1 LRQKGFLLAW
11 QTAQRREMT
20 ETEGV
25 GPGQEPTPKIEHAN
39 NDACS
44 ISEFAH
50 PLQAASPPQLRQ
62 YQVEAIQ
69 QCRQQ
74 LAIGKNKICLVAPTG
89 SGKTIIAGEIIRLTE
104 ARDKRVLVLAHT
116 REIIGQTSGKLRS
129 FDIPHGILAA
139 ELTRGAYHHVQV
151 ASVQTYW
158 SRVVRRKCMERPPA
172 DLIIIDECHHV
183 RARTWREIIQSYP
196 GVPLIGLTATPCR
209 GDGRGLGEVF
219 DTLVECPQVP
229 DLIRLGHLVPTK
241 TYAPPPPD
249 LRGIKM
255 QAGDYVVDQLGERMN
270 DDGLIGD
277 ILTNC
282 FKRAEGL
289 KTICFA
295 VNVAHSQHIA
305 AEFVRAG
312 IAAEHVDGSTPT
324 QQRDHILKRLASGMT
339 TVVSNCMVLT
349 EGFDLPDLECMV
361 LARPTRQMGLYRQMV
376 GRGVRPADGK
386 QHLVVLD
393 HSGAIYTH
401 GPVEDIVEW
410 TLYRDRRAVNKHH
423 DNRQRRDTDGS
434 YHSRIIDCR
443 GCGAKRITG
452 HDCMHCGYFP
462 QKPPQAIVFDD
473 ADLVLY
479 DAVSRR
485 SHASDYTAEEIA
497 EWHGMLAWIE
507 RERGYKSGWVGF
519 KFKEKFGDWPPPLYP
534 KLIKPNQEVLAWI
547 RSRNVAFAKAQR
559 RGAA

>member
-1 LRQKGFLLAW
+1 MDK
-11 QTAQRREMT
+11 RE
-20 ETEGV
+20 EAGC
-25 GPGQEPTPKIEHAN
+25 GQQPTPKRNADTTHFN
-39 NDACS
+39 NS
-44 ISEFAH
+44 PPEQ
-50 PLQAASPPQLRQ
+50 LQAASAPQLRQ
-62 YQVEAIQ
+62 YQVEAIE

-74 LAIGKNKICLVAPTG
+74 LINRKNNRICLVAPTG

-104 ARDKRVLVLAHT
+104 ARDNRVLVLAHT
-116 REIIGQTSGKLRS
+116 REIIQQTSNKLRS
-129 FDIPHGILAA
+129 FGINHGIIAA
-139 ELTRGAYHHVQV
+139 ELTRGSYHLVQV

-158 SRVVRRKCMERPPA
+158 SRVMRRKSMERPPA

-183 RARTWREIIQSYP
+183 RAHTWHEIIANYP

-209 GDGRGLGEVF
+209 GDGRGLGEIF
-219 DTLVECPQVP
+219 DIIVECPQVP
-229 DLIRLGHLVPTK
+229 ELIKLGFLVPTK

-249 LRGIKM
+249 LRGIKV
-255 QAGDYVVDQLGERMN
+255 QAGDYVVNQLGERMN
-270 DDGLIGD
+270 DDGLVGD
-277 ILTNC
+277 IVTNW
-282 FKRAEGL
+282 FRRANAL

-324 QQRDHILKRLASGMT
+324 PQRDRILKRLASGMT

-361 LARPTRQMGLYRQMV
+361 LARPTKQLGLYRQMV
-376 GRGVRPADGK
+376 GRGLRPADGK

-393 HSGAIYTH
+393 HSGAIYSH
-401 GPVEDIVEW
+401 GPVEDVVEW
-410 TLYRDRRAVNKHH
+410 TLEPDRRAVNKFH

-434 YHSRIIDCR
+434 YQSRIIDCQ

-452 HDCMHCGYFP
+452 HACVHCGYFP
-462 QKPPQAIVFDD
+462 QRAPQAIVFDD

-479 DAVSRR
+479 DAVNRASRTR
-485 SHASDYTAEEIA
+485 HYTAEEVAEFHAMLLWIA
-497 EWHGMLAWIE
+497 AS
-507 RERGYKSGWVGF
+507 RGYEKAKGWAAH
-519 KFKEKFGDWPPPLYP
+519 KFKDKFGHWPPYGMTP
-534 KLIKPNQEVLAWI
+534 KPMIPSQEVRAWV
-547 RSRNVAFAKAQR
+547 RSRDIAYAAQR